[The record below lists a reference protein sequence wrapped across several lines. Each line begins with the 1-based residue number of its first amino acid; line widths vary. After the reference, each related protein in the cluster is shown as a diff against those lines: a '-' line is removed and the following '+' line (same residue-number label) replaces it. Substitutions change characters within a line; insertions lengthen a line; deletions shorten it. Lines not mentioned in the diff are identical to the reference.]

1 MAVLPRVKRGRGR
14 PTDRGKID
22 MYKKQM
28 KMQRIACYLS
38 IAASALVFL
47 YALGIMTDLYDMLYT
62 MVPVPDDPTSVKV
75 AGAMIYYDMQGF
87 NKSLLGASIGLIL
100 SSVLLFITNT
110 HARRKY
116 YIGNYIAI
124 AISAVANIGVALWAH
139 GQIGAFKAQ
148 YLSTVDFEQLERRLS
163 RAGTY
168 TDSTFWFDVNTGM
181 FAFTLI
187 VVALLV
193 VCAVW
198 KANLMKNERR
208 LIEAGK
214 AVSAS

>member
-87 NKSLLGASIGLIL
+87 NKTLLGASIGLIL

-110 HARRKY
+110 HSRRKY

-124 AISAVANIGVALWAH
+124 CISAVANIGVALWAH
-139 GQIGAFKAQ
+139 GQIAAYKAQ

-163 RAGTY
+163 RAGTF
-168 TDSTFWFDVNTGM
+168 TDSTFWFDVNTAI
-181 FAFTLI
+181 FAFALI
-187 VVALLV
+187 VVVLLV
-193 VCAVW
+193 VGAVW
-198 KANLMKNERR
+198 KASLMKNERR

-214 AVSAS
+214 AVSK